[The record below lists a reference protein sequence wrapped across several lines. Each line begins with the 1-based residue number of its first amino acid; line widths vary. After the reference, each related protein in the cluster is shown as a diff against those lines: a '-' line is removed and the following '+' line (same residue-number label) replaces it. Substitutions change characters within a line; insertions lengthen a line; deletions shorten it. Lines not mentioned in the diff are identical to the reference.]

1 MIMNSFN
8 KYLALTL
15 TTGFACASLLVNAGN
30 PERAG
35 QAGATQLLINPYSRS
50 AGMAGANS
58 AYCRGLESQFMNI
71 AGLAHTRKTELQFAR
86 TAWLVGSGININ
98 TFGFSQRVGETGA
111 IGLGIMSLDAGDIP
125 ITTEAQPEGG
135 LGTFSP
141 LFLNIGLSY
150 AKGFSDNIYGG
161 INVRII
167 SEQIS
172 NVSAKGVAIDAGI
185 QYVTGKMDQ
194 IHFGIALKNVGPK
207 MSYRGDGLSTEITT
221 LAGYVMTVEQKTQAF
236 EMPSLVNI
244 GGAYDFYLTKDS
256 TGTKRDHRVTA
267 AANFVS
273 NSFTYDQFL
282 FGIEYG
288 FKQYLMLRGGY
299 AWEKDITSKT
309 DRMTAFTGPT
319 AGITLELPF
328 GESKK
333 SSFALDYAYRFT
345 NPFSGC
351 HTIGARINL

>member
-1 MIMNSFN
+1 MNMNTFT
-8 KYLALTL
+8 KYLGVIVAGGVTL
-15 TTGFACASLLVNAGN
+15 AGLNLKAGN

-50 AGMAGANS
+50 AGMAGSNT
-58 AYCRGLESQFMNI
+58 AYCRGLESQFLNV

-98 TFGFSQRVGETGA
+98 SFGLAQRVGETGA
-111 IGLGIMSLDAGDIP
+111 IGLGIMALDAGDIP
-125 ITTEAQPEGG
+125 ITTESQPEGG

-141 LFLNIGLSY
+141 LFLNVGLSY
-150 AKGFSDNIYGG
+150 AKGFSDNIFGG
-161 INVRII
+161 VNVRII

-172 NVSAKGVAIDAGI
+172 NVSAKGIAIDAGI

-194 IHFGIALKNVGPK
+194 IHFGIALRNVGPK

-221 LAGYVMTVEQKTQAF
+221 LAGYVMTVEQKSQTF
-236 EMPSLVNI
+236 EMPSFVNI

-256 TGTKRDHRVTA
+256 TGRKKDHRITVSG
-267 AANFVS
+267 NFTS

-282 FGIEYG
+282 FGAEYG
-288 FKQYLMLRGGY
+288 FKQYLMVRAGY
-299 AWEKDITSKT
+299 AWEKNITST
-309 DRMTAFTGPT
+309 DNRMTAFTGPSC
-319 AGITLELPF
+319 GVTLELPF

>member
-1 MIMNSFN
+1 MIMNRLN
-8 KYLALTL
+8 KYLAITL
-15 TTGFACASLLVNAGN
+15 AGSFTCASLVLNAGN

-50 AGMAGANS
+50 SGMAGANS
-58 AYCRGLESQFMNI
+58 AFCRGLESQFLNV

-86 TAWLVGSGININ
+86 TAWLVGSDININ

-111 IGLGIMSLDAGDIP
+111 IGLGIMALDAGDIP
-125 ITTEAQPEGG
+125 VTTESQPEGG

-161 INVRII
+161 VNLRIV

-207 MSYRGDGLSTEITT
+207 MSYRGDGMSTEITT
-221 LAGYVMTVEQKTQAF
+221 AAGYVMTVEQKSQAF

-244 GGAYDFYLTKDS
+244 GLGYDFYLTKDS
-256 TGTKRDHRVTA
+256 SGLKQDHRLTVCG
-267 AANFVS
+267 NFVS
-273 NSFTYDQFL
+273 NSFSYDQFL
-282 FGIEYG
+282 FGAEYG
-288 FKQYLMLRGGY
+288 FKQYLMLRAGY
-299 AWEKDITSKT
+299 AWEKNITSKT
-309 DRMTAFTGPT
+309 ERMTAFTGPT
-319 AGITLELPF
+319 CGVTLELPF

-345 NPFSGC
+345 NPFSGV